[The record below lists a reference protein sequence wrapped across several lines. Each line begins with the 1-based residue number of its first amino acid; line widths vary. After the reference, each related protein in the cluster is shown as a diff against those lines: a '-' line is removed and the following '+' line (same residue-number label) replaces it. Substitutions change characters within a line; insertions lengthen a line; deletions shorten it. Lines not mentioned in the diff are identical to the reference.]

1 MHDAGRSH
9 NAQEGQP
16 FLCAREP
23 TPDTHGRNAPQQD
36 RRHGHDDPRSR
47 LIGAQKPKHTQR
59 CLFSHQQS
67 VIMNLQDL
75 ITPVGKFVEWTFE
88 TVLVPLSNPFNLG
101 VILLVLGGIAFWLRK
116 QRQYTA
122 QARQSGDII

>member
-1 MHDAGRSH
+1 
-9 NAQEGQP
+9 
-16 FLCAREP
+16 
-23 TPDTHGRNAPQQD
+23 
-36 RRHGHDDPRSR
+36 
-47 LIGAQKPKHTQR
+47 
-59 CLFSHQQS
+59 
-67 VIMNLQDL
+67 MNLQDL
-75 ITPVGKFVEWTFE
+75 INPVGKFVEWTFE

>member
-1 MHDAGRSH
+1 
-9 NAQEGQP
+9 
-16 FLCAREP
+16 
-23 TPDTHGRNAPQQD
+23 
-36 RRHGHDDPRSR
+36 
-47 LIGAQKPKHTQR
+47 
-59 CLFSHQQS
+59 
-67 VIMNLQDL
+67 MNLQDL

-101 VILLVLGGIAFWLRK
+101 VVVLILGGIAFWLRK